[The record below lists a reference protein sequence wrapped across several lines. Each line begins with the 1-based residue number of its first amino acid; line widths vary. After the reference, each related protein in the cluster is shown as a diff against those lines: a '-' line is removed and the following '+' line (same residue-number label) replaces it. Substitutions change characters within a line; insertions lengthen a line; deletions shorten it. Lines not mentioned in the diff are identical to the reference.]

1 MVVIPPGVLVNV
13 HVPDAGKPL
22 KSTLPVAIVHVG
34 CIIVPTTGAIGV
46 ASSALI
52 TTLADATEIQLDAL
66 VTVNVYV
73 PAARP
78 DIVVFVP
85 DPVEVVPPGVLV
97 SVHVPVAGKP
107 IKSTLPV
114 AIVHVG

>member
-1 MVVIPPGVLVNV
+1 MVIPPGVLVNV

-66 VTVNVYV
+66 VTVMIIL
-73 PAARP
+73 ARLMSAR
-78 DIVVFVP
+78 F
-85 DPVEVVPPGVLV
+85 VLV
-97 SVHVPVAGKP
+97 VISSRGFALRSSSFNDSNGAFLF
-107 IKSTLPV
+107 S
-114 AIVHVG
+114 